1 MSKQLNRRDFLGKSL
16 LAGALVGAT
25 AHSLEEQ
32 TFLAAVDGGKAGAG
46 GTPAPASP
54 GSADQVPRGKLG
66 KLEVSRLIMGGN
78 LIGGWA
84 HSRDL
89 IYASSLF
96 KAYNT
101 QEKIFETMA
110 LAEAH
115 GVNTILLN
123 PAYLATAREYNEKHG
138 GKLQVISEIHPPIE
152 GAVTDQ
158 QLWDEARRLIDAGAD
173 TIYIQGNVG
182 DQLLRAGR
190 LDTIAKTVD
199 AVKSEGLAAGVG
211 SHTLAVPMA
220 CEEKGIP
227 VDYYVKTYHRA
238 IYASASRP
246 ENRKEWFEQGYFDN
260 IWCTDADKTQ
270 AFMKGVRKP
279 WFAFKVLAAGAIH
292 PNEGFLQAFEAGADF
307 VVVGM
312 FDFQI
317 KEDTLIVSKVLRS
330 KSVTGRAREWF
341 A

>member
-1 MSKQLNRRDFLGKSL
+1 MSTQINRRDFLGKSL
-16 LAGALVGAT
+16 LATALAGASAR
-25 AHSLEEQ
+25 SLEEA
-32 TFLAAVDGGKAGAG
+32 TFLAAVDGGKAATDGK
-46 GTPAPASP
+46 PSP
-54 GSADQVPRGKLG
+54 DSDEAVPRGKLG

-123 PAYLATAREYNEKHG
+123 PAYLSTAREYNQKHG

-182 DQLLRAGR
+182 DQLVRAGR
-190 LDTIAKTVD
+190 LDVIAKTVE
-199 AVKSEGLAAGVG
+199 AVKSEGLCAGVG
-211 SHTLAVPMA
+211 GHHNGPLPAVVA
-220 CEEKGIP
+220 GEHREEAVGGGRLVIETHAEVIP
-227 VDYYVKTYHRA
+227 DGVSAELHHGRAGLLHRTG
-238 IYASASRP
+238 
-246 ENRKEWFEQGYFDN
+246 EQGGDIRRRLGRGTVFGVD
-260 IWCTDADKTQ
+260 Q
-270 AFMKGVRKP
+270 AVHHR
-279 WFAFKVLAAGAIH
+279 
-292 PNEGFLQAFEAGADF
+292 
-307 VVVGM
+307 
-312 FDFQI
+312 
-317 KEDTLIVSKVLRS
+317 
-330 KSVTGRAREWF
+330 
-341 A
+341 

>member
-1 MSKQLNRRDFLGKSL
+1 MSTQINRRDFLGKSL
-16 LAGALVGAT
+16 LATALAGASAR
-25 AHSLEEQ
+25 SLEEA
-32 TFLAAVDGGKAGAG
+32 TFLAAVDGGKAATDGK
-46 GTPAPASP
+46 PSP
-54 GSADQVPRGKLG
+54 DSDEAVPRGKLG

-123 PAYLATAREYNEKHG
+123 PAYLSTAREYNQKHG

-182 DQLLRAGR
+182 DQLVRAGR
-190 LDTIAKTVD
+190 LDVIAKTVE
-199 AVKSEGLAAGVG
+199 AVKSEGLCAGVG
-211 SHTLAVPMA
+211 GHTLAVPMA

-238 IYASASRP
+238 IYASASRA
-246 ENRKEWFEQGYFDN
+246 ENRKEWFEQGYYDN
-260 IWCTDADKTQ
+260 VWCTDADKTQ
-270 AFMKGVRKP
+270 AFMKGVKKP

-292 PNEGFLQAFEAGADF
+292 PQDGFLQAFEAGADF

-317 KEDTLIVSKVLRS
+317 KEDALIVSKVLRS
-330 KSVTGRAREWF
+330 KSVAERERAWF

>member
-1 MSKQLNRRDFLGKSL
+1 MSGKLNRRDFLGRSL
-16 LAGALVGAT
+16 LASSLAAAT
-25 AHSLEEQ
+25 AKGLEEKA
-32 TFLAAVDGGKAGAG
+32 FLVALENGKAEAPGKA
-46 GTPAPASP
+46 TPARPTDEYP
-54 GSADQVPRGKLG
+54 IPCGKLG
-66 KLEVSRLIMGGN
+66 KLAISRLIMGGN

-89 IYASSLF
+89 IYVSKLF

-115 GVNTILLN
+115 GVNTALLN
-123 PAYLATAREYNEKHG
+123 PAYLDTAREYNEKHG
-138 GKLQVISEIHPPIE
+138 GKLQVISEIHPRPE
-152 GAVTDQ
+152 MTDTE
-158 QLWDEARRLIDAGAD
+158 LKDEVKRLIAAGAD

-182 DQLLRAGR
+182 DRLLSEGH
-190 LDTIAKTVD
+190 LDVVSRTME
-199 AVKSEGLAAGVG
+199 AVKGAGLCFGVG

-220 CEEKGIP
+220 CEEKAIP

-238 IYASASRP
+238 IYPSASHP
-246 ENRKEWFEQGYFDN
+246 ENRREWFEQGYYDN

-270 AFMKGVRKP
+270 AFMKTVRKP

-292 PNEGFLQAFEAGADF
+292 PKDGFLQAFEAGADF

-317 KEDTLIVSKVLRS
+317 KEDTMIASKVLRR
-330 KSVTGRAREWF
+330 KSVTARERGWF